1 MHFDTVFCV
10 ASGPSLTKADCE
22 RVEQTGLPVVA
33 VNNAYGLFRQPYA
46 LFAGDLTWWDE
57 YGAAVPAGIRL
68 CTASRNASIKYALE
82 YQRFGG
88 HDVEFN
94 SGSMAIQFA
103 ASLGAK
109 TICLLGYDCSVRE
122 GIHFHGSHRGGLRNP
137 TSIST
142 AKWQREF
149 TGVRDE
155 LAHIEIYNCSRRT
168 ELACFP
174 LKSLEAVIG

>member
-1 MHFDTVFCV
+1 MNFDAVFCV

-22 RVEQTGLPVVA
+22 RVEAMGLPIVV
-33 VNNAYGLFRQPYA
+33 VNNAYGMFRQPYA
-46 LFAGDLTWWDE
+46 LFAGDFDWWKQ
-57 YGAAVPAGIRL
+57 YGALVPAGIRR
-68 CTASRNASIKYALE
+68 CSASSVAVRSYGVE

-88 HDVEFN
+88 RDVKFN

-109 TICLLGYDCSVRE
+109 VIYLLGYDCSITE
-122 GIHFHGSHRGGLRNP
+122 GVHFHGRHPGGMRNP
-137 TSIST
+137 SYASI
-142 AKWQREF
+142 AEWQKEF
-149 TGVRDE
+149 AGVRDE

-174 LKSLEAVIG
+174 LKSLEKVIA